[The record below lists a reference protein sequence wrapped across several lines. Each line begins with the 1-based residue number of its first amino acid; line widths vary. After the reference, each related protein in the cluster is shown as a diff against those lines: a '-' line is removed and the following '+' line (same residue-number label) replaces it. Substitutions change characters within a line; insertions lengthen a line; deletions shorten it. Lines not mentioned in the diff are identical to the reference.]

1 MRTLG
6 TLILLI
12 CIFSAIVGGA
22 PSQPSDPDFRI
33 VGYYKGDLVNYRDK
47 IDFSR
52 ITHLNIAF
60 INPDE
65 RGVFHPVPGLT
76 ALVARAHSQNVKVLA
91 ALGGGKAPEYY
102 AKLISENQSTAFV
115 QSIRGMMDNY
125 ELDGI
130 DVDLEGSLITE
141 DYGDFIRKLS
151 GTIKP
156 SGLLTVAVASDNAG
170 KLDSAT
176 LSEFDFVNIMSYD
189 KTGPWRPN
197 DAGQHA
203 PYIMAVEDLA
213 FWKSK
218 GLSSRKLNLGLPFY
232 GYGFNSSRTSM
243 SYSKIINTYAGAE
256 KKDELTLEDGGM
268 LYYNGIPSIKRK
280 TALAL
285 EEAGGVM
292 VWQLAQDTVGK
303 KSLLYNIKE
312 VIQNHRP

>member
-1 MRTLG
+1 MRTIG
-6 TLILLI
+6 TLILLL
-12 CIFSAIVGGA
+12 CIFTAIVEGVPLQSA
-22 PSQPSDPDFRI
+22 DPDFRI
-33 VGYYKGDLVNYRDK
+33 VGYYKGDLKNYHGK

-76 ALVARAHSQNVKVLA
+76 ALVARAHQHNVKVLA
-91 ALGGGKAPEYY
+91 AIGGGKAPEYY
-102 AKLISENQSTAFV
+102 SNLISQQQSTAFV
-115 QSIRGMMDNY
+115 KSIRGMMDNY
-125 ELDGI
+125 GLDGI
-130 DVDLEGSLITE
+130 DVDLEGSLITA
-141 DYGDFIRKLS
+141 DYANFIRKLS
-151 GTIKP
+151 RAIKP
-156 SGLLTVAVASDNAG
+156 SGLLTVAVASNNAS

-203 PYIMAVEDLA
+203 PYTMAVEDLV

-218 GLSSRKLNLGLPFY
+218 GLSRRKLNLGLPFY
-232 GYGFNSSRTSM
+232 GYGFNSSISSM
-243 SYSKIINTYAGAE
+243 SYSKIINTYPGADR
-256 KKDELTLEDGGM
+256 KDELKLDDGGM
-268 LYYNGIPSIKRK
+268 LYYNGIPLIQRK
-280 TALAL
+280 TTLAL

-303 KSLLYNIKE
+303 KSLLYNIKH
-312 VIQNHRP
+312 VIQNYRP